1 MKTLLAL
8 GCIAAVFTVISCQKE
23 AVTADPA
30 PATGKLV
37 PVTIEAT
44 VPETRVTLPLEGNLP
59 VWTKGDKIG
68 VFTADKVLCPPFT
81 AQTGGSAST
90 TFNGE
95 KPEWSRLTLA
105 FFPYDAKATLGS
117 TGLGLTLP
125 QSQSGK
131 VADAVMVGT
140 GNENDGFSFRNV
152 CALLRMSVP
161 ANLNLRKV
169 EVVRDDRVTGPF
181 TLGPDFGISSQDPA
195 SYLEKRAEVAGTSAL
210 SGEILICVLPSASKQ
225 LQMALTRSDG
235 KVAFV
240 NTTFPSG
247 KAYEAGRIK
256 NLGQAS
262 TSLTF
267 HDAALVADPTD
278 KQL

>member
-1 MKTLLAL
+1 MNKLLAL
-8 GCIAAVFTVISCQKE
+8 GCIAAVFTAISCHKE
-23 AVTADPA
+23 ADPA
-30 PATGKLV
+30 SPTTDKLV
-37 PVTIEAT
+37 PVTVEAT
-44 VPETRVTLPLEGNLP
+44 VPETRVTLDTGGNLP
-59 VWTKGDKIG
+59 AWTRGDQIG

-90 TFNGE
+90 TFSGQ
-95 KPEWSRLTLA
+95 KPEGSRLSIA
-105 FFPYDAKATLGS
+105 FYPYAADASMGS
-117 TGLGLTLP
+117 SGLNLTLP

-131 VADAVMVGT
+131 VADAVMIGS
-140 GNENDGFSFRNV
+140 GNENDGFVFRNV
-152 CALLRMSVP
+152 CALLRMTLP
-161 ANLNLRKV
+161 ASLNIRKV

-181 TLGPDFGISSQDPA
+181 SVSTDLSVSSSEPA
-195 SYLEKRAEVAGTSAL
+195 TYLEKRAEVAGTSAL
-210 SGEILICVLPSASKQ
+210 SGEIILSVLPSSSRQ
-225 LQMALTRSDG
+225 LQLALTRADG

-267 HDAALVADPTD
+267 HDAALVADPSD
-278 KQL
+278 SQL

>member
-117 TGLGLTLP
+117 AGLGLTLP

-152 CALLRMSVP
+152 CALLRMSIP
-161 ANLNLRKV
+161 ASLDIRKV

-181 TLGPDFGISSQDPA
+181 TVGSDFSVSSTTPS

-210 SGEILICVLPSASKQ
+210 SGEIILSVLPSASQ
-225 LQMALTRSDG
+225 RLQMALTRADG

-240 NTTFPSG
+240 NTTFTSG

-256 NLGQAS
+256 NLGQAG

-267 HDAALVADPTD
+267 HDAALVADPSD